1 MDKLNFTIAHAVG
14 LARGRIP
21 KVSVLVLVPAFKLGR
36 KGEKQP
42 LISIGKTYLKLSH
55 IGY

>member
-36 KGEKQP
+36 KGEKQQ

-55 IGY
+55 ISN